1 MCCLPVFHTVIWKA
15 FSKKDQVT
23 WEMREVF
30 PVKDLEISLLRTER
44 PKIKPWPYTSLGNK
58 WSLFYQDPYQ
68 QYIHDCDVFPETQN
82 KSLFPAGKFKAFR
95 GTSTKLKLTAE
106 RTPLVNKLKIPYI
119 APNVDLTKVHLVVKK
134 LFAGK
139 IIPAIPLAGRLK
151 HFLNSWNSWK
161 S

>member
-1 MCCLPVFHTVIWKA
+1 MALHQSGKQMKSILSRPLSAIWK
-15 FSKKDQVT
+15 KKL
-23 WEMREVF
+23 W
-30 PVKDLEISLLRTER
+30 
-44 PKIKPWPYTSLGNK
+44 G
-58 WSLFYQDPYQ
+58 
-68 QYIHDCDVFPETQN
+68 QN

-151 HFLNSWNSWK
+151 HFLNSWNS
-161 S
+161 